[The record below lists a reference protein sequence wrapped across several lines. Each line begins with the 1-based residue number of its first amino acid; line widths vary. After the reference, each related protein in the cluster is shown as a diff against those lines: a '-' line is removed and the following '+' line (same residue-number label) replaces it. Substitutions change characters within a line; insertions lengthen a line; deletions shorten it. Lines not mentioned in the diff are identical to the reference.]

1 MRLASKRGLRK
12 SRGARG
18 KRAHTE
24 IEVKLRVPD
33 KRRLLRQLAQLKPK
47 LLRARVH
54 EMNTLYDTPDGSL
67 ARHGQML
74 RLRVERPA
82 SRAQGAGGKRKTGS
96 RKARIPVLLTFKVP
110 AKGGPAKEGSAKGR
124 KASKPGAYKIREEN
138 ELRIPD
144 RGDALRILEALGVRP
159 WFRYEKF
166 REVFGLRGMRGLK
179 LALDET
185 PIGVFV
191 ELEGRREEIN
201 RAAKLLGFARSG
213 YINKSYGALFME
225 ERGLAGRGSHKEPVP
240 FSGVPDMVF
249 GSARAAPA
257 PVLAARAQ
265 KRAKK
270 KQIPRHLPA

>member
-1 MRLASKRGLRK
+1 M
-12 SRGARG
+12 
-18 KRAHTE
+18 
-24 IEVKLRVPD
+24 KLRVPD
-33 KRRLLRQLAQLKPK
+33 KRRLLRQLAQLEPK

-54 EMNTLYDTPDGSL
+54 EMNTLYDTPDGNL

-82 SRAQGAGGKRKTGS
+82 SRAQGAGRKRKRVS
-96 RKARIPVLLTFKVP
+96 RKAGMPVLLTFKQP
-110 AKGGPAKEGSAKGR
+110 AKGGPAKGR
-124 KASKPGAYKIREEN
+124 KASKPGVYKIREEN

-225 ERGLAGRGSHKEPVP
+225 ERGLAGRASHKEPVP

-249 GSARAAPA
+249 GSARG
-257 PVLAARAQ
+257 
-265 KRAKK
+265 
-270 KQIPRHLPA
+270 PRKGRTGSGAGRTGSEES